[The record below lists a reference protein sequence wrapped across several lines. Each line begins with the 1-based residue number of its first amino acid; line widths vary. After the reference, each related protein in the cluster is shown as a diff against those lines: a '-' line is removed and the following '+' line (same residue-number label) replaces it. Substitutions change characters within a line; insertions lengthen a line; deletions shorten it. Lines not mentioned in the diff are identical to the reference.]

1 MAELTL
7 YADIYDRFLSKISDY
22 ELAMLVDADLD
33 INLKKLLKNAISD
46 FLYSKQDLSLREDA
60 NDRFLI
66 TLTESEQAILAKF
79 MVVQWVNPQ
88 ILRLENI
95 RNELGNRDFQ
105 TFSPG
110 NLLDKL
116 TNLKRELIRE
126 ATEDMIFYHY
136 NVSE

>member
-1 MAELTL
+1 MAVTTFDE
-7 YADIYDRFLSKISDY
+7 IYDRFLSKVTDY
-22 ELAMLVDADLD
+22 ELAALLDTDL
-33 INLKKLLKNAISD
+33 NTRLKKYLKSAISD
-46 FLYSKQDLSLREDA
+46 FLYCQQDLSDRNEDSDTF
-60 NDRFLI
+60 NI
-66 TLTESEQAILAKF
+66 TLTESEQSILAKF

-88 ILRLENI
+88 ILRLENV

-116 TNLKRELIRE
+116 SNLKKDLIRE

-136 NVSE
+136 NNLSE

>member
-1 MAELTL
+1 MATTYDE
-7 YADIYDRFLSKISDY
+7 IYDRFLNKVTDY
-22 ELAMLVDADLD
+22 ELASLLNPDLVTQ
-33 INLKKLLKNAISD
+33 LLKNLKGAISD
-46 FLYSKQDLSLREDA
+46 FLYCKQDLSSRDDA
-60 NDRFLI
+60 GGTFSI
-66 TLTESEQAILAKF
+66 TLTDLEQSILAKF

-95 RNELGNRDFQ
+95 RNELGNKDFQ

-116 TNLKRELIRE
+116 LLLKKDLIRE

-136 NVSE
+136 NTITE